1 MKLEEVVIS
10 GVVRN
15 QVDDLLKSEHI
26 PHALMLSGPE
36 GCGKLAM
43 AVYVARSILCLESV
57 VSPCNACTACLKSKK
72 WIHPDLHFA
81 FPVFGSDKTSKDYI
95 SSFRSL
101 FLQNPYTG
109 FNDWMSHIGG
119 ENKQAN
125 INKKECEEITH
136 KIGLKSFEGKNKVLI
151 LWLPEYLG
159 KEGNRLLKL
168 FEEPPPNTHF
178 ILVTENKE
186 KILNTIISRFQMLSI
201 PPVPND
207 VMHQVLIHDHG
218 LSQKK
223 AEQISFMAYGNYNKA
238 MNLLVEGAVHQYE
251 EDLLD
256 WLRASYKLDPLLIQ
270 NWLMKFNKKGR
281 EQQKFF
287 IDYCLEFLRT
297 LHLMQFLPREKIRFT
312 DREYET
318 ALKVKRII
326 HAEKIARFTEIIEE
340 AGYGLERNANTKILF
355 TERSIQLHDAM
366 VM

>member
-10 GVVRN
+10 NVVKS
-15 QVDDLLKSEHI
+15 QVDDLLKSKHI

-36 GCGKLAM
+36 GSGKLAM
-43 AVYVARSILCLESV
+43 AVYIARTILCLNSDTV
-57 VSPCNACTACLKSKK
+57 PCNSCTACLKSKK

-81 FPVFGSDKTSKDYI
+81 FPAIGADKTSKDFMP
-95 SSFRSL
+95 SFREL
-101 FLQNPYTG
+101 FLQNPYAG
-109 FNDWMSHIGG
+109 FNDWMSYIGG

-136 KIGLKSFEGKNKVLI
+136 KIGLKSFEGKSKVLI
-151 LWLPEYLG
+151 LWLAEYLG

-178 ILVTENKE
+178 ILITENKE
-186 KILNTIISRFQMLSI
+186 KVLNTIISRFQMLSI

-207 VMHQVLIHDHG
+207 VMNRVLIHNHG

-223 AEQISFMAYGNYNKA
+223 AEQVSFMAYGNYNRAKYL
-238 MNLLVEGAVHQYE
+238 MQEGEVQEYE

-270 NWLMKFNKKGR
+270 NWLVKFNTKGR

-287 IDYCLEFLRT
+287 IDYCLEFFKDIT
-297 LHLMQFLPREKIRFT
+297 SYAVFT
-312 DREYET
+312 SGKNSIY
-318 ALKVKRII
+318 
-326 HAEKIARFTEIIEE
+326 
-340 AGYGLERNANTKILF
+340 
-355 TERSIQLHDAM
+355 RSGI
-366 VM
+366 